1 MNELAAD
8 YLIIT
13 YLHVRALSF
22 CLFVLVIYYI
32 IIYIIYIVSYFTT
45 NFNRLH
51 IYIDIDLFYSI

>member
-32 IIYIIYIVSYFTT
+32 IIYIVSYFTT